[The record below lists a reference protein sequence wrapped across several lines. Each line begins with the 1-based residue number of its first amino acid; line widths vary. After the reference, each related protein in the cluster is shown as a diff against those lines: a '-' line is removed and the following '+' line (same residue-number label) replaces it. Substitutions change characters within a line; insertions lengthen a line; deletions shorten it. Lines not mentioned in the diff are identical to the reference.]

1 MPGWTRASTPRI
13 DSLPPTMSSTPTAIR
28 VAGAA
33 ARAPDAPAVPAK
45 AAPAWPNVHAPDA
58 ARARTDEV
66 AQPTNAR
73 RALRALLRNPTAMAG
88 LVILALMALLALAA
102 PWLYPEDPLSMVD
115 APFIRPFTQPGYL
128 LGTDS
133 MGRDVAAGIAHGARV
148 SLLVGISATLVGL
161 GLGIA
166 VGAPAGYFG
175 GWVDE
180 ALQRLVIL
188 FQAIPNFI
196 LLIVIVAIA
205 QPSLPVITLAI
216 GLVTWPTVARLV
228 RTEFRALRHKEFV
241 LAARSLGYGH
251 LRIILREILPNA
263 LPPLIVSASV
273 MVATAILMESGLA
286 FMGMGDPNV
295 VSWGSM
301 IGAGREQLRT
311 AAYLTMAPGLAIV
324 FTVLALNLL
333 GDGLNDALNPRLS
346 RER

>member
-1 MPGWTRASTPRI
+1 MSMTSTTT
-13 DSLPPTMSSTPTAIR
+13 L
-28 VAGAA
+28 AA
-33 ARAPDAPAVPAK
+33 AQADAVSTARAAEPAGPEAPSPNVP
-45 AAPAWPNVHAPDA
+45 WPNVHAPDA
-58 ARARTDEV
+58 VRYRTEEV
-66 AQPTNAR
+66 SATQPAGTR
-73 RALRALLRNPTAMAG
+73 RTVLALLRNATAMTG
-88 LVILALMALLALAA
+88 LVALATMTVLALIA
-102 PWLYPEDPLSMVD
+102 PWLYPEDPLSMVEE
-115 APFIRPFTQPGYL
+115 PFIPPFVQLDYP

-148 SLLVGISATLVGL
+148 SLLVGVSATLIGL
-161 GLGIA
+161 GLGIL

-188 FQAIPNFI
+188 FQAIPNFV

-205 QPSLPVITLAI
+205 QPSLGVITLAI

-228 RTEFRALRHKEFV
+228 RSELRALRNKEFV

-263 LPPLIVSASV
+263 LAPLIVSASV

-311 AAYLTMAPGLAIV
+311 AAYLTMAPGLAIFV
-324 FTVLALNLL
+324 TVLALNLL

-346 RER
+346 AQR